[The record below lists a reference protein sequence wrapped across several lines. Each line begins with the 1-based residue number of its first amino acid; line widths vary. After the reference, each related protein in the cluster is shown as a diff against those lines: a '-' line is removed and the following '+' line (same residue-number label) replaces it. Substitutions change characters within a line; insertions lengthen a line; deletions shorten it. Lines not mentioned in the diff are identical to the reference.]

1 MKKTQRII
9 RLVTIT
15 ALILIMQLSV
25 HAVEQHVVK
34 GQQVQFFSPV
44 TIEANET
51 VNGDVV
57 TFFSSAEIHGQ
68 VNGDVVGILSN
79 VEVNRGHVQGDVVSI
94 LQSVTLQHAHVQGDV
109 ISVLGGVHGSGNSQI
124 NGDAIAV
131 MGQGLNLNDTRVLG
145 SHIDVL
151 GGMPIN
157 ISGFGLLATLLV
169 IFFVVKQILAFALG
183 VIAIVVF
190 PERFERMAAASFDD
204 VGRKTLV
211 GLLVYGGAWVL
222 LVILVVSVVGAP
234 LISILIP
241 SFMLLE
247 FGANTTMKM
256 AFGQKIA
263 RGMGKQWGSI
273 AELFLGTLLFV
284 LLEITIVGKVFT
296 FLFKL
301 MGLGQIV
308 DSRFGD
314 FTLTEQKGGNH
325 AASTS

>member
-1 MKKTQRII
+1 MKKFSGKVII
-9 RLVTIT
+9 
-15 ALILIMQLSV
+15 ALIALVLILSIPV
-25 HAVEQHVVK
+25 SASIQHVAR

-68 VNGDVVGILSN
+68 VNGDVVGIFSH
-79 VEVNRGHVQGDVVSI
+79 VEISRGHVNGDVVSVLQSVSLHNAHVQGDVV
-94 LQSVTLQHAHVQGDV
+94 
-109 ISVLGGVHGSGNSQI
+109 SVLGGVHGSGNSQI

-131 MGQGLNLNDTRVLG
+131 MGQGLNLNDTTVLG

-157 ISGFGLLATLLV
+157 ISGFGLLATLLA

-234 LISILIP
+234 LLSILIP

-247 FGANTTMKM
+247 FGANTTMKI
-256 AFGQKIA
+256 AFGQKMA
-263 RGMGKQWGSI
+263 RGMGKNWGSI

-314 FTLTEQKGGNH
+314 FTMTEEKGETH
-325 AASTS
+325 ATSTS